1 MYMNKYLSAI
11 GYQGP
16 NILLVL
22 ILIGFFYTNI
32 TNLYLYGAVFIW
44 QFASHLFN
52 IIIKNT
58 LKAPRPDSELEEFA
72 RLKKSINFKNYLII
86 HRNFGMPSGHAQAML
101 SELTFIMLYFK
112 QPIIIAIALLQTALT
127 LWQRYSTK
135 RHSLHQLLA
144 GSIIGIGVGLV
155 FYRIVIDII

>member
-1 MYMNKYLSAI
+1 MNNYLSAI

-22 ILIGFFYTNI
+22 ILIGFVYTNI
-32 TNLYLYGAVFIW
+32 TNPYLYGAVIIW
-44 QFASHLFN
+44 QFASHLIN

-135 RHSLHQLLA
+135 RHSLQQLLA

-155 FYRIVIDII
+155 FYRIVIDISY